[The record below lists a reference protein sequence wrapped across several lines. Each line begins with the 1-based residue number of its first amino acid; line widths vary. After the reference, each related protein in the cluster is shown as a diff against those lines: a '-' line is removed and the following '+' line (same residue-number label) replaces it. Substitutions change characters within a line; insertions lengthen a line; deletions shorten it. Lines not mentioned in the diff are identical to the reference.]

1 MKKLMMF
8 AAASIV
14 AGSASAAIKFV
25 QNNDNCGGSKESTC
39 AFVGFDFTE
48 KGKLADYIEKKGYKT
63 TTSFSAKGALGLV
76 FEGTESGKA
85 AAESSSDAGTSTSTA
100 ASGSDTYNTN
110 YTTNADGTTAT
121 DADGEFLFSVETI
134 KDSSTASAAG
144 DDAAATECCFAP
156 GYATLVLKMKVGGQ
170 KTVVAF
176 DNLGITKLS
185 FFGKKWEK
193 IVDVLDGV
201 GKSGKYYGVESDL
214 GFLTGT
220 RADGAVAASDY
231 VVYYD
236 GAGKDEEPAE
246 ALKGDSNAEIDSP
259 VFIYSGFGK
268 AKIGLT
274 KQTTS
279 GGNCGGVT
287 KGCDPEVIF
296 KKYKG
301 WFAGY
306 YPTVSDASDLDFTCE
321 SGCDYAIFGG
331 TWTAKFNKKYTTK
344 TRMLQKFGVS
354 ISED

>member
-14 AGSASAAIKFV
+14 AGSVSAITFT
-25 QNNDNCGGSKESTC
+25 QNPDNCGGSTPDSACE
-39 AFVGFDFTE
+39 FVGFDFTE

-76 FEGTESGKA
+76 FEGDSGSAEEGGESGA
-85 AAESSSDAGTSTSTA
+85 AGSAEDSTGGTSGSATSGGDSSGTDSSGSSSSGGDS
-100 ASGSDTYNTN
+100 SGSSNSGSSSSGGDS
-110 YTTNADGTTAT
+110 
-121 DADGEFLFSVETI
+121 GEEE
-134 KDSSTASAAG
+134 AG
-144 DDAAATECCFAP
+144 SECCFAP
-156 GYATLVLKMKVGGQ
+156 GYATLVLKVKVAGQ
-170 KTVVAF
+170 NTVVAF
-176 DNLGITKLS
+176 DQLGLTKLS

-193 IVDVLDGV
+193 VTDALAGM
-201 GKSGKYYGVESDL
+201 GNAGKYYSVESDL

-220 RADGAVAASDY
+220 RADGAINGENL
-231 VVYYD
+231 VYFD
-236 GAGKDEEPAE
+236 GEEEPIE
-246 ALKGDSNAEIDSP
+246 AFKGDSAAEIDEP
-259 VFIYSGFGK
+259 IFIYSGFGK

-274 KQTTS
+274 KKGTK
-279 GGNCGGVT
+279 GGNCNLT
-287 KGCDPEVIF
+287 TTGCDPEVIF

-344 TRMLQKFGVS
+344 ARMLQKFGVK
-354 ISED
+354 ISEE